1 MATVK
6 GKWLFNDE
14 VTQIA
19 PDPGKGNTT
28 VVQEVNFTFIK
39 WDGSIGQANGIG
51 VHRDSYKFSLV
62 YLDGTTILSWAYI
75 YRVYSGSWSTGWD
88 NENGKTITFIE
99 EQEVS
104 DEFYE
109 WFTANA
115 TQVIESTPT
124 TITYNGTDASVE
136 VGQTATLACNGKK
149 ALTDIV
155 IVFGADGSIT
165 YNGTET
171 AVSTGQTATLA
182 CAGKKMLTD
191 VVITVSGGYALS
203 GVWKFNETLDFSGVD
218 TNTIFDVPFSCEGYG
233 LTFDGF
239 GFDKAGGTYMLV
251 YKHSDKNENRS
262 PYSYGSW
269 ISESRRYVDFG
280 TTPQEVSP
288 EFYEWFT
295 ANATKQ

>member
-62 YLDGTTILSWAYI
+62 YLDGTTILSWGYI

-124 TITYNGTDASVE
+124 TITYNGTE
-136 VGQTATLACNGKK
+136 TTIETGQTATLACNGKK
-149 ALTDIV
+149 ALTDV
-155 IVFGADGSIT
+155 VVVFGADGSIT

-171 AVSTGQTATLA
+171 AVSAGQTATMV

-191 VVITVSGGYALS
+191 VVVA
-203 GVWKFNETLDFSGVD
+203 V
-218 TNTIFDVPFSCEGYG
+218 
-233 LTFDGF
+233 
-239 GFDKAGGTYMLV
+239 
-251 YKHSDKNENRS
+251 
-262 PYSYGSW
+262 
-269 ISESRRYVDFG
+269 
-280 TTPQEVSP
+280 
-288 EFYEWFT
+288 
-295 ANATKQ
+295 